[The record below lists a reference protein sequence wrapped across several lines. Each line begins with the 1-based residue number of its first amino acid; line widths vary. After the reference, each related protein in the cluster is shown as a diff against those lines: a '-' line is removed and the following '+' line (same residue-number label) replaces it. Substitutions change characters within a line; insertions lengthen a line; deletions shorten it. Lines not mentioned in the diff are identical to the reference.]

1 MNYDD
6 MCLKQKQVKIKEQS
20 FSCYTNF
27 NNAAVNITY
36 NKRLNL
42 VFKILYNLWLKKKG
56 GGAKYK
62 QTNCFLHSY
71 EKKKLCKNNFHF
83 EILWN

>member
-42 VFKILYNLWLKKKG
+42 VFKILYNL
-56 GGAKYK
+56 
-62 QTNCFLHSY
+62 
-71 EKKKLCKNNFHF
+71 
-83 EILWN
+83 